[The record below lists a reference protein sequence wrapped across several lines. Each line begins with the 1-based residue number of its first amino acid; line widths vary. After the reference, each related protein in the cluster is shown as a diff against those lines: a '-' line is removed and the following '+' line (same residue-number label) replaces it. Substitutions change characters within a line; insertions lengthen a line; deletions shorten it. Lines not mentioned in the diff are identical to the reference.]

1 MGGRAN
7 VDNTGDA
14 DKPVSSAAQTA
25 LDLKAPLVSPALTG
39 VPTAPTAAPGTNT
52 TQVATTAFVT
62 AAAAAGVVDADGTTK
77 GKIQLAG
84 DLTGTADA
92 PTIATSAVTSA
103 KIADGTIVAADL
115 ANGAVSLAKQAD
127 IATASLIG
135 RSTAGTGVPEVLSAA
150 AVKTLLSL
158 ENVSN
163 TSDANKP
170 VSTATQTALDLKA
183 PLASPTFTGTPSL
196 PTGTVGITQSAGTNN
211 TTLATTAYADNA
223 ASVAVTGKQDVL
235 TNSAGLAGALDDE
248 TGTGLAVF
256 ATSPTLV
263 TPNLGTPST
272 LVGTNITG
280 TAAGLT
286 AGTVTTNAN
295 LTGEVTS
302 TGNATT
308 VTNAAVIGKVLTGY
322 TSGAGT
328 VAATDNILQAIQKLN
343 GNDAL
348 KAPLASPTFTGT
360 PSLPTG
366 TTGITQAANNNSTAV
381 ATTAYADAAA
391 GASVSGKQDVLTNS
405 AGLAGALDDETGTG
419 LAVFATSPT
428 LVTPNLGTP
437 STLVGT
443 NITGTAA
450 GLTAGTVT
458 TNANLTGEVTS
469 TGNATTVT
477 NAAVIG
483 KVLTG
488 YTSGAG
494 TVAAT
499 DNILQAIQKLNG
511 NDGLKANLA
520 SPTFT
525 GTPSLPTGTTGITQ
539 SAGTNNTTLATT
551 AYADNAASVAVTG
564 KQ

>member
-1 MGGRAN
+1 MQATAAVSGKQ
-7 VDNTGDA
+7 NTLTN
-14 DKPVSSAAQTA
+14 SAGLAGA
-25 LDLKAPLVSPALTG
+25 LSDETGTG
-39 VPTAPTAAPGTNT
+39 VAVFATSPTLVTPNLGTPSTLVGTNIT
-52 TQVATTAFVT
+52 GT
-62 AAAAAGVVDADGTTK
+62 AAALNIGGNAATATLASTVTTN
-77 GKIQLAG
+77 AN
-84 DLTGTADA
+84 LTGE
-92 PTIATSAVTSA
+92 VTSTGNA
-103 KIADGTIVAADL
+103 TTVTNAAVIGKVLTGYTAGAGTVAATDNIL
-115 ANGAVSLAKQAD
+115 QAIQKID
-127 IATASLIG
+127 G
-135 RSTAGTGVPEVLSAA
+135 
-150 AVKTLLSL
+150 
-158 ENVSN
+158 N
-163 TSDANKP
+163 DA
-170 VSTATQTALDLKA
+170 LKA
-183 PLASPTFTGTPSL
+183 PLASPALTGTPTA
-196 PTGTVGITQSAGTNN
+196 PTQTAGDNSTK
-211 TTLATTAYADNA
+211 LATTAYADNA
-223 ASVAVTGKQDVL
+223 ASAAVTGKQNTL
-235 TNSAGLAGALDDE
+235 TNSAGLAGALSDE
-248 TGTGLAVF
+248 TGTGVAVF

-322 TSGAGT
+322 TAGAGT
-328 VAATDNILQAIQKLN
+328 VAATDNILQAIQKID

-360 PSLPTG
+360 VTLPTG
-366 TTGITQAANNNSTAV
+366 TVAVTQTAADNSTKL
-381 ATTAYADAAA
+381 ATTAYADNAASA
-391 GASVSGKQDVLTNS
+391 AVTGKQNTLTNS
-405 AGLAGALDDETGTG
+405 AGLAGALSDETGTG
-419 LAVFATSPT
+419 VAVFATSPT

-488 YTSGAG
+488 YTAGAG

-499 DNILQAIQKLNG
+499 DNILQAIQKIDG
-511 NDGLKANLA
+511 NDALKAPLA

-525 GTPSLPTGTTGITQ
+525 GTVTPTER
-539 SAGTNNTTLATT
+539 SSYPNR
-551 AYADNAASVAVTG
+551 SR
-564 KQ
+564 